1 MALAETY
8 FKLQM
13 NKSEILKI
21 IQDKLSA
28 KIENLERL
36 IAETRSS
43 NNETKSSMGD
53 KFETSRE
60 MVQQEINNL
69 QIQLNENIQ
78 ARNSLKTI
86 NTNEHLII
94 GLGSL
99 VETDKGLFYIAVSL
113 GEIILNEK
121 KIFAISTESPLAK
134 MLVGK
139 KKGDEFSLNNAK
151 QIINTIW

>member
-1 MALAETY
+1 
-8 FKLQM
+8 M
-13 NKSEILKI
+13 NKPEILQI
-21 IQDKLSA
+21 IHEKLSG

-36 IAETRSS
+36 ISETRAS

-69 QIQLNENIQ
+69 QIQLNENLN

-86 NTNEHLII
+86 NTKLHQMI

-99 VETDKGLFYIAVSL
+99 VETNNGLFYIAVSL
-113 GEIILNEK
+113 GEIKLNDK
-121 KIFAISTESPLAK
+121 KIFVISTESPLGK
-134 MLVGK
+134 LLFGK
-139 KKGDEFSLNNAK
+139 KKGEEIILNNTK
-151 QIINTIW
+151 QIIQNLW

>member
-1 MALAETY
+1 
-8 FKLQM
+8 M
-13 NKSEILKI
+13 NKAEILQI

-36 IAETRSS
+36 IDETRAS

-60 MVQQEINNL
+60 MVQQEINTL
-69 QIQLNENIQ
+69 QIQFNENRN
-78 ARNSLKTI
+78 ARNSLKQI
-86 NTNEHLII
+86 NTNLHQTI

-113 GEIILNEK
+113 GEIIFNEK
-121 KIFAISTESPLAK
+121 KIFVISTESPLGKA
-134 MLVGK
+134 LYGK
-139 KKGDEFSLNNAK
+139 KKDEEISLNNLK
-151 QIINTIW
+151 QKILKIW

>member
-1 MALAETY
+1 
-8 FKLQM
+8 M
-13 NKSEILKI
+13 NKSEILLI

-36 IAETRSS
+36 INETRAS

-60 MVQQEINNL
+60 MVQQEINTL
-69 QIQLNENIQ
+69 QIQLNENRN
-78 ARNSLKTI
+78 ARNSLKQI
-86 NTNEHLII
+86 NTNLHQTI

-113 GEIILNEK
+113 GQIIFNEK
-121 KIFAISTESPLAK
+121 KIFVISTESPLGK
-134 MLVGK
+134 ILFGK
-139 KKGDEFSLNNAK
+139 KKGEEISLNNMK
-151 QIINTIW
+151 QTINAVW